1 MKYFRKII
9 GLIRSYL
16 VHIQFDG
23 NFFLNNFRIGRNSTI
38 NSIKRISVG
47 QKVHI
52 GSDAVINCG
61 IPSNKK
67 SFFVGSN
74 VYIGR
79 MVQINAYDSVTIG
92 DNVVFADRVYIS
104 DASHNYDDKDTPIID
119 NGTGFYGPVYIH
131 SGAWIGIGACIMPGV
146 TIGKNAIIGANAVVT
161 KDVLDYN
168 IVGGVPAKVIKE
180 Q

>member
-16 VHIQFDG
+16 VHIQFNGD
-23 NFFLNNFRIGRNSTI
+23 FPLNNFRIGRNFTI
-38 NSIKRISVG
+38 NSIKKISVG

-61 IPSNKK
+61 IPSDKK
-67 SFFVGSN
+67 SLSIGSN

-79 MVQINAYDSVTIG
+79 MVQINAYESVTIG